1 MKYLLKDLL
10 TFRTGHIVNMTVWDS
25 FDGKV
30 KIIKNRCYKW
40 LIEVI
45 DVSMCYSCQR
55 QLKPGERMW
64 VYRKELFR
72 DGYKYKTKH
81 RKKKNTSFDDEDLPF

>member
-10 TFRTGHIVNMTVWDS
+10 TFRTGRIVNMTVWDS

-45 DVSMCYSCQR
+45 DVSMCFSCQR

-81 RKKKNTSFDDEDLPF
+81 KKKKNTSFDDEDLPF

>member
-10 TFRTGHIVNMTVWDS
+10 TFRTGRIVNITVWDS

-81 RKKKNTSFDDEDLPF
+81 RKKHNTSFDDEDLPF

>member
-10 TFRTGHIVNMTVWDS
+10 GFRTGRIVNMTVWDS

-30 KIIKNRCYKW
+30 KIVKNRGYKW

-72 DGYKYKTKH
+72 DEGEYKQKR
-81 RKKKNTSFDDEDLPF
+81 RKKKNTSFDDEDMPF